1 LTRPAGRPL
10 RQPFQILPAETL
22 DQPIGKFVRCIFGIF
37 MRRKI
42 GPLLILLKSL
52 QGDFL
57 EQSLTRAGDYLIL
70 PFGAPRGA

>member
-1 LTRPAGRPL
+1 M
-10 RQPFQILPAETL
+10 Q
-22 DQPIGKFVRCIFGIF
+22 
-37 MRRKI
+37 RKV

>member
-1 LTRPAGRPL
+1 MTRPAGRPL
-10 RQPFQILPAETL
+10 RQPFQILPAETHE
-22 DQPIGKFVRCIFGIF
+22 QPIGKLIRCIFDIF
-37 MRRKI
+37 MQRKV
-42 GPLLILLKSL
+42 GPLLILLESL